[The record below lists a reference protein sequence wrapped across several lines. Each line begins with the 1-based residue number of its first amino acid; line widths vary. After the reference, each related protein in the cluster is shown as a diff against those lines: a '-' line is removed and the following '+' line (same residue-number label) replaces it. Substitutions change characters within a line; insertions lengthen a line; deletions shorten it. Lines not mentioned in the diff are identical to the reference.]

1 MQRDIAV
8 KVKDEV
14 LVGDMED
21 IIKGINPH
29 IIEDVKLFDVY
40 KGSHI
45 EKGYKSTAFSI
56 TYRNKDRTLKDKEVD
71 KIHNMILEKL
81 KENFDAV
88 LR

>member
-1 MQRDIAV
+1 MEAV
-8 KVKDEV
+8 
-14 LVGDMED
+14 
-21 IIKGINPH
+21 IKAVNPY
-29 IIEDVKLFDVY
+29 IIESVKLFDVY

-45 EKGYKSTAFSI
+45 ESGYKSTAFAI

-71 KIHNMILEKL
+71 KIHNMILDKL